1 MALNVD
7 YVVRETGTNLRR
19 NVTLTIATI
28 VTVALT
34 LTFVGAFF
42 LAKKG
47 LDRSNVQFKGSVS
60 FIIFMNPDASQAQID
75 GVGRVLTTTPQVK
88 STKFLDH
95 DAALTEFR
103 EVFADKPD
111 LTRNITAADL
121 PTNFKVFLNDGS
133 SDVVLSLTQQFRTQP
148 GVYEVKAAA
157 EQIKQNETAFNKI
170 GTFLLIGS
178 VIVGASSLVLII
190 NSIRIA
196 MFARRREIEVMK
208 LVGATNWFIRIPFM
222 FEGMIQGMI
231 GSLVGVLFI
240 VSMKGQILPLLVKAG
255 GIFTDFRLE
264 SSDIWSVSII
274 LFVVGAVIGI
284 ATSAL
289 AATRYL
295 DV

>member
-1 MALNVD
+1 MALRVD
-7 YVVRETGTNLRR
+7 YVVKETGTNLRR
-19 NVTLTIATI
+19 NVTLTIATV
-28 VTVALT
+28 VTIALT

-60 FIIFMNPDASQAQID
+60 FIIFMNVDASQAQID
-75 GVGRVLTTTPQVK
+75 GVDRALQNTPQVK
-88 STKFLDH
+88 SRTYLNH
-95 DAALTEFR
+95 DEALAEFKQ
-103 EVFADKPD
+103 VFSDKPD
-111 LTRNITAADL
+111 LTRNIQAADL

-133 SDVVLSLTQQFRTQP
+133 SDVVLSLVEQFRVQP
-148 GVYEVKAAA
+148 GVLELKAPA
-157 EQIKQNETAFNKI
+157 EQIKQQETAFDTI
-170 GTFLLIGS
+170 GNVLLIGS
-178 VIVGASSLVLII
+178 LVVGASSLVLIV

-222 FEGMIQGMI
+222 FEGMIQGI
-231 GSLVGVLFI
+231 VGSFVGVAFI
-240 VSMKGQILPLLVKAG
+240 AVVKAQVLPLLVKAG
-255 GIFTDFRLE
+255 GIFTGFKLE
-264 SSDIWSVSII
+264 SSDVVSVSI
-274 LFVVGAVIGI
+274 LLVVVGAIIGV

>member
-1 MALNVD
+1 MALRVD
-7 YVVRETGTNLRR
+7 YVIRETGTNLRR
-19 NVTLTIATI
+19 NVTLTIATV

-60 FIIFMNPDASQAQID
+60 FIIFMNPDATQPQID
-75 GVGRVLTTTPQVK
+75 SVGNVLESTPQVK

-95 DAALTEFR
+95 AAALVEFK
-103 EVFADKPD
+103 EVFADKPE

-121 PTNFKVFLNDGS
+121 PTNYKVFLNDGS
-133 SDVVLSLTQQFRTQP
+133 SDVVLSLVEQFRGEP
-148 GVYEVKAAA
+148 GVLEVKAAA

-178 VIVGASSLVLII
+178 LIVGASSLVLIV

-222 FEGMIQGMI
+222 FEGMIQGI
-231 GSLVGVLFI
+231 VGSLVGVAFI
-240 VSMKGQILPLLVKAG
+240 VSIKGQILPLLVKAG

-264 SSDIWSVSII
+264 SSDVFSVSVG
-274 LFVVGAVIGI
+274 LVVAGALIGI